1 MANEYTTQTIN
12 CGNASLFEMT
22 RFCSR
27 KLFVERSGHVR
38 TMFRMD
44 ESGRNIR
51 FQVRNRSVKE
61 ESKEKDVSQGV
72 TTNPS
77 IILIGP

>member
-1 MANEYTTQTIN
+1 MQTIN
-12 CGNASLFEMT
+12 CGNASLFELT
-22 RFCSR
+22 RLCSR
-27 KLFVERSGHVR
+27 KSFVERSGRVR

-44 ESGRNIR
+44 ERGRIIR
-51 FQVRNRSVKE
+51 FQVRKRSVKE